1 MRRGPLGAVL
11 VVEREDR
18 RLELGDGDGGGV
30 TAEVGVDIAVRKRG
44 WRADHADEL
53 SAPADPMIGLEHLG
67 AEGVYAGLRR
77 DREPEPFMLPSLLLV
92 VGSRPVPSPAIY
104 AQDFPTVSWVRR
116 SARTAISVPVFSA
129 SQYASGCW
137 RMSAWP
143 RSGV

>member
-11 VVEREDR
+11 VVKSEDR

-30 TAEVGVDIAVRKRG
+30 TKEVGVDIAVRKRG

-53 SAPADPMIGLEHLG
+53 SAPADPVIGLEHLG
-67 AEGVYAGLRR
+67 AEGVDAGLRR
-77 DREPEPFMLPSLLLV
+77 DRDPEPFMLPSLLLV

-116 SARTAISVPVFSA
+116 SARTAISVPVLSA